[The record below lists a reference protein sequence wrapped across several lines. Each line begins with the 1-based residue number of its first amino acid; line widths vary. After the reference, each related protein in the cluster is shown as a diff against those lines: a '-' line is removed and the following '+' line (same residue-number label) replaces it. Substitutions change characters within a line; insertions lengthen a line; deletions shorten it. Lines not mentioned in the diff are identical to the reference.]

1 MGLLDVDRIYT
12 NPIYTCTIQKESGA
26 AGPQQIIGIYNSDSP
41 FNIQINSEFVDQFD
55 LPPAIQEGFN
65 QLAGGANWIRNMQG
79 RTQMILKSLRMTE
92 QRWNGSSEPTFNVKI
107 DIPIVRK
114 TNAQWLA
121 LQYALQAVSGT
132 LNENGGNG
140 QVQKVESG
148 WQIFAPNGY
157 KVNYA
162 GKAEDSDHPE
172 GTHHIMLGS
181 GNSRWFDMENAVIT
195 GISYA
200 IGSKKYYDGNP
211 TSVSLSIDFKYW
223 RYPLYE
229 QIIKWFPKIPKI

>member
-1 MGLLDVDRIYT
+1 
-12 NPIYTCTIQKESGA
+12 
-26 AGPQQIIGIYNSDSP
+26 
-41 FNIQINSEFVDQFD
+41 
-55 LPPAIQEGFN
+55 
-65 QLAGGANWIRNMQG
+65 
-79 RTQMILKSLRMTE
+79 MTE
-92 QRWNGSSEPTFNVKI
+92 QRWNGSSEPTFNIKI

-140 QVQKVESG
+140 QVQRFKSG

-157 KVNYA
+157 KVHYA
-162 GKAEDSDHPE
+162 GRAEDDDYPE